1 MSHVELWWDG
11 GAALAESPL
20 WCAEQACFY
29 WVDISGQRIWRHDG
43 SARPAQNWQLDQAV
57 GCIALRAGGGLV
69 AALQDG
75 VYALELGAAARPQMT
90 LLAAALHGKGLR
102 FNDGRCDRQGR
113 FWVGSMHED
122 PEAIERLPLGR
133 LARLA
138 APSQERDG
146 PPRPFLTPSGGGRR
160 RSSAWG
166 PSESTGC
173 WAPALREA
181 MLVPNGLAFSPSGD
195 KLYFSDSA
203 PTVAKVWVCDYDP
216 ASGQAADPRVFIDR
230 LITGRPDGAAVDVE
244 GCYWICANDGAA
256 VLRYTPTGQLDRRIE
271 LPVAKPT
278 MCAFGGADMAT
289 LLITSMRPAGAGVQA
304 TLAGALF
311 ALRPGVTGLP
321 ETPYAD

>member
-1 MSHVELWWDG
+1 MSQAELWWDG

-29 WVDISGQRIWRHDG
+29 WVDITGQRIWRHDG
-43 SARPAQNWQLDQAV
+43 STRPAQSWQLDQAV

-75 VYALELGAAARPQMT
+75 VYALELGAAAQPQMT

-122 PEAIERLPLGR
+122 PAAPERLPLGR

-138 APSQERDG
+138 
-146 PPRPFLTPSGGGRR
+146 T
-160 RSSAWG
+160 
-166 PSESTGC
+166 PSESTGR

-203 PTVAKVWVCDYDP
+203 PAVAKVWVCDYDL
-216 ASGQAADPRVFIDR
+216 ASGQAGEPRVFIDR

-256 VLRYTPTGQLDRRIE
+256 VLRYTPAGQLDRRIE

>member
-1 MSHVELWWDG
+1 MNQAELWWDG

-43 SARPAQNWQLDQAV
+43 STRPAQNWQLDQTV

-122 PEAIERLPLGR
+122 PAAIERLPLGR

-138 APSQERDG
+138 APS
-146 PPRPFLTPSGGGRR
+146 
-160 RSSAWG
+160 
-166 PSESTGC
+166 ESTGS

-203 PTVAKVWVCDYDP
+203 PAVAKVWVCDYDR
-216 ASGQAADPRVFIDR
+216 ASGQAAQPRVFIDR

-256 VLRYTPTGQLDRRIE
+256 VLRYTPAGQLDRRIE

>member
-20 WCAEQACFY
+20 WCAAQACFY
-29 WVDISGQRIWRHDG
+29 WVDISGKRIWRHDG
-43 SARPAQNWQLDQAV
+43 STRPAQNWQLDQTV

-75 VYALELGAAARPQMT
+75 VYALELGAAAQPQMT

-122 PEAIERLPLGR
+122 PAAIERLPLGR

-138 APSQERDG
+138 A
-146 PPRPFLTPSGGGRR
+146 T
-160 RSSAWG
+160 
-166 PSESTGC
+166 SESTGS

-203 PTVAKVWVCDYDP
+203 PAVAKVWVCDYDP
-216 ASGQAADPRVFIDR
+216 ASGQAAEPRVFIDR

-256 VLRYTPTGQLDRRIE
+256 VLRYTPAGRLDRRIE